1 MPRARALVI
10 DDDPT
15 MRQLIAGLL
24 RRDYLV
30 AVAND
35 GMDGYSRAL
44 EHTPDVV
51 LLDVLMPNWDGLKTL
66 REFRQHPQLRKV
78 PVIMLTADSKK
89 ATVLAAVQAGAAD
102 YIIKSD
108 MSPEKLLTKLS
119 KALSKGLIPVSVP
132 VAGPHVSM
140 ASSPIVVPV
149 PVLTAA
155 ASALPGGIS
164 RPTVA
169 PIAEPAVKMIPT
181 STFDESAVQAILDSW
196 E

>member
-1 MPRARALVI
+1 
-10 DDDPT
+10 